1 MPVSRYGA
9 RLGAAAFALGLSLAG
24 PQAAGLAA
32 ADDSGPQTPSVSEAD
47 APGGKSAQPG
57 RTRGGRPATSDL
69 RQARWAAAA
78 PDNVTTSSRSA
89 RSESGSPWRPA
100 AQVRPSSAG
109 SSVPAAVVR
118 PSAEVP
124 SVAAGP
130 EPELALPAAAVAASD
145 PPRRRAAVPTAL
157 PVGPIAAAPLVSA
170 VPAAVSATAAKA
182 APADP
187 IQAINTVVAG
197 LFDSAQNLLSALPGG
212 PLSDFVSGAL
222 LLVRRTL
229 VPGSI
234 VAPQTSAVAAANG
247 WAGATPSGAT
257 LAMTN
262 WFGDSWQWLRS
273 IDSPLAAAVRNALI
287 GVQNALFS
295 PVAAV
300 KPEQLTAWTPGEPIL
315 GKLRSVQPGGAGVSF
330 QLTQA
335 PTAGTVQLLYDG
347 SYTYVPGADF
357 TGTDSFTAQ
366 VTSAGFNILD
376 PFTPRTASVVVA
388 INPFPAVSV
397 SKGWTIENRSAD
409 ILRLKDWW
417 FEPGHDGADGPEFGS
432 LLLPGESHRFEIYS
446 PAIFSQNYDTR
457 AEYVDGYNPAGPAL
471 FRGVMR
477 SYGDYGF
484 CEVGSCAYG
493 KWGPYAPGHTGG
505 DPILFMFPGA
515 PSSVTDIYPNSPNA
529 ETVVKGLLSHSW
541 ENEPYDGRANLD
553 TTNIRLVDIA
563 PDDFTNAKVLLNS
576 SNNNARPYTY
586 SESRAN
592 SFSTTTGYNWK
603 VSINFEWSV
612 LEKTFTKKLG
622 AEYGRSESETNTS
635 TTTDTVTLT
644 FPPYSRYVV
653 LLGNPVKRAIADA
666 TLTWSNGSKTV
677 LRDVD
682 FIYPDPTTTSPGL
695 IISSFFG
702 PISAGF
708 SVRDKN
714 PPQRPENPGGVAD
727 PTYPVGHVGQL
738 YVQGYNGDT
747 VNGAAPDFTNPT
759 TGRTTYSSSN
769 TSVATVDAKG
779 RVTAVGVGDAVI
791 SVNYTYTLPRE
802 GGKTVEGSAQT
813 SLTVHVV

>member
-32 ADDSGPQTPSVSEAD
+32 ADDSDPQTPSVSEAD

-57 RTRGGRPATSDL
+57 RTRGGQPATSDL
-69 RQARWAAAA
+69 RQARRAAAA

-89 RSESGSPWRPA
+89 RSESDSPRRPA

-130 EPELALPAAAVAASD
+130 EPELALPVAAVAASD

-157 PVGPIAAAPLVSA
+157 PAGPIAAAPLVWA

-187 IQAINTVVAG
+187 IQAVNTAVAG

-234 VAPQTSAVAAANG
+234 VAPQTSAVAAASG
-247 WAGATPSGAT
+247 WVGAAPNGAT
-257 LAMTN
+257 LAVTN

-273 IDSPLAAAVRNALI
+273 IDSPLAAAVRDALL

-335 PTAGTVQLLYDG
+335 PTSGTVQLLYDG

-388 INPFPAVSV
+388 INPFPAVS
-397 SKGWTIENRSAD
+397 SSYGWTIENRSAD

-432 LLLPGESHRFEIYS
+432 RLLPGESHRFEIYS
-446 PAIFSQNYDTR
+446 PGIFAQIYDTR
-457 AEYVDGYNPAGPAL
+457 AEYVDGYNPAGPVL
-471 FRGVMR
+471 FRDVMR
-477 SYGDYGF
+477 SDARQSGF
-484 CEVGSCAYG
+484 CEVGSCAYVIRQLDLG
-493 KWGPYAPGHTGG
+493 TLR
-505 DPILFMFPGA
+505 PILFMFNP
-515 PSSVTDIYPNSPNA
+515 PSSVTDIYPDSPNA
-529 ETVVKGLLSHSW
+529 ESVAKGLLRHTW
-541 ENEPYDGRANLD
+541 ENDAFKGMANLD

-563 PDDFTNAKVLLNS
+563 PDDFTNAKLLLNS

-622 AEYGRSESETNTS
+622 AEYGRSESETNSS

-666 TLTWSNGSKTV
+666 ILTWPNGSKTV
-677 LRDVD
+677 LHDVD
-682 FIYPDPTTTSPGL
+682 FIYPDPTITSPGL

-702 PISAGF
+702 PISEGF

-779 RVTAVGVGDAVI
+779 KVTAVGVGDAVI
-791 SVNYTYTLPRE
+791 SVSYTYTLPRE
-802 GGKTVEGSAQT
+802 GGKTEKGSAQT
-813 SLTVHVV
+813 SMTVHVV